1 MAATHKSK
9 YKNPKD
15 LEKST
20 KPKLR
25 KDIKDY
31 VEEDKNGTMVP
42 NSTSK
47 KQTMVPRKDDKKI
60 IDDVENM
67 VPNMTDKDRT
77 YKNLET
83 GDYDPKYAAKYFD
96 KNQEQD
102 TEEYLEKLKN
112 IDHGVIVG
120 TELQEKLN
128 RLSQENKDRLVREY
142 IRRKIALMIREQADE
157 ETALA
162 NTPEPTPAPEA
173 PAIPADESDIDVET
187 PEIDKDPQ
195 EAINPEIL
203 FIKYLKQK
211 GPGIDMVASIIKA
224 LESSLRDADA
234 DKKISVYKML
244 QNYAV
249 VAKNKM
255 GAMQIKEELSDQ
267 PSQSRLK
274 SDMSHLEMV
283 TKNLKSAIADAQ
295 RISVEQ
301 GVTQHVNHTGNGK
314 FDVSNW
320 YDSDNTVTSYE
331 AGQRIN

>member
-1 MAATHKSK
+1 MATTHKSK

-42 NSTSK
+42 NSTGK

-96 KNQEQD
+96 KIQKQD

-120 TELQEKLN
+120 TELQEKLD
-128 RLSQENKDRLVREY
+128 RLSEENKDRLVREY
-142 IRRKIALMIREQADE
+142 IRRKIALMIREQAADQK
-157 ETALA
+157 ALSD
-162 NTPEPTPAPEA
+162 TPAPAPAPEA

-195 EAINPEIL
+195 EAVNPETL

-211 GPGIDMVASIIKA
+211 GPGIDMITAVIKT
-224 LESSLRDADA
+224 LESALRDADA

-267 PSQSRLK
+267 PSQSELK

-283 TKNLKSAIADAQ
+283 TKNLKLAIADAQ
-295 RISVEQ
+295 RISDEE

-320 YDSDNTVTSYE
+320 YDSDNTVASYE